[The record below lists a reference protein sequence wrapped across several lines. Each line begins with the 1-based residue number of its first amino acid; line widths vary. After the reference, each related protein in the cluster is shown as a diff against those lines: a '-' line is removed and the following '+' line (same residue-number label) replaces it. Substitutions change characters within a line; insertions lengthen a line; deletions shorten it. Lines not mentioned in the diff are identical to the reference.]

1 MDGRLPMQRGR
12 GPGRMHKRWRDLSR
26 GERGV
31 VIGLSAVQCGLA
43 ALAWADLA
51 SRPAALVRGR
61 KPVWAAVIAVNTVG
75 PILYLRRGRMVP
87 RIP

>member
-1 MDGRLPMQRGR
+1 
-12 GPGRMHKRWRDLSR
+12 MHTRWRDLSR

-31 VIGLSAVQCGLA
+31 AIGLGAVQGALA
-43 ALAWADLA
+43 LLAWADLA

-61 KPVWAAVIAVNTVG
+61 KPVWAAVIAVNIVG
-75 PILYLRRGRMVP
+75 PILYLRRGRTFP